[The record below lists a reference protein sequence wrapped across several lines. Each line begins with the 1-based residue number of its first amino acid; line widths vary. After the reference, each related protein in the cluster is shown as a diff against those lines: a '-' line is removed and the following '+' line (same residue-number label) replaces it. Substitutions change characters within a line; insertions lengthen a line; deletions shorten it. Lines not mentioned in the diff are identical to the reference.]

1 MTDKNLTEIVAIID
15 RSGSMYSLIGDTIGG
30 FNSFIEE
37 QKKGPGKAL
46 LTLVQFDTQYEINY
60 QAKDVNEVS
69 PLDETSYVP
78 RGGTALFDAVART
91 VNEVGQRLSKTPED
105 QRPGTVIFLVITDGQ
120 ENSSQEFGGTQGQ
133 SKVSEMV
140 KHQIEK
146 YSWEFVYMGG
156 GDLETQKA
164 QGISLGINSNKIYNY
179 SIDNGVGTKNLYK
192 SAGAAFTRRRLGA
205 QIGQTFSADSDML
218 NQAEVASLVEK

>member
-46 LTLVQFDTQYEINY
+46 LTLVQFDTEYEINY

-69 PLDETSYVP
+69 PLNEASYVP
-78 RGGTALFDAVART
+78 GGGTALFDAVART
-91 VNEVGQRLSKTPED
+91 VNEVGQRLAKTPED

-120 ENSSQEFGGTQGQ
+120 ENSSQEFSQGV
-133 SKVSEMV
+133 VSEIV

-164 QGISLGINSNKIYNY
+164 QGITLGINSNKIYNY
-179 SIDNGVGTKNLYK
+179 SVDNGVGTKNLYK

-205 QIGQTFSADSDML
+205 QIGQTYSADSDML